1 MLVHDEVRDALADG
15 RAVVALESTIISHG
29 LPRPDNARL
38 AREFEQA
45 VRDGGAVPA
54 TVAVIDGQ
62 ARIGLDDAALDR
74 LANDEDAT
82 KVSVRELAAIAARGG
97 VGSTTVASTAHL
109 AAAAGITVFATGG
122 LGGVHR
128 GAQDTF
134 DESADLTTL
143 SRTGVLVVCAG
154 VKSILDVGATLERL
168 ETLGRRRARL
178 PHRPLPRLLPRRLR
192 PRHRLAGRVGPT
204 RSQRSWPPATRVGTT
219 GLGLILANPISADDE
234 LDRDLHDRL
243 LESGLAAADRDGVH
257 GKDVTPYLLDWF
269 HRESDGASLR
279 ANVALV
285 RSNARLAAEVA
296 TAYAAE
302 VERRDVLLPRRPDG
316 RRRRAAVRS
325 AGRGVR
331 QPGSHL
337 VRRGRLGR
345 EHRGLADPRRR
356 RLGLHR
362 RDRRRRGRPVAAR
375 EPAPARGR
383 RAVPRRPH
391 PPDRHLP
398 GARRADGGADDGPRP
413 WCQPG
418 AAGVR
423 RTDRRVRAR

>member
-1 MLVHDEVRDALADG
+1 MRVHDEVRDALADG

-29 LPRPDNARL
+29 LPRPDNAGL

-54 TVAVIDGQ
+54 TVAVIDGE

-74 LANDEDAT
+74 LANDEEAV
-82 KVSVRELAAIAARGG
+82 KVSVRELAAVAARGG

-109 AAAAGITVFATGG
+109 AALAGITVFATGG

-128 GAQDTF
+128 GAQETF

-168 ETLGRRRARL
+168 ETLGVGVLGYRTDRFPGFYLADSGHDAGWRVESAAEVAEILAARD
-178 PHRPLPRLLPRRLR
+178 
-192 PRHRLAGRVGPT
+192 
-204 RSQRSWPPATRVGTT
+204 RVGTP
-219 GLGLILANPISADDE
+219 GLGLVLANPIAPADE
-234 LDRDLHDRL
+234 LDHALHDRL

-269 HRESDGASLR
+269 HRESGGASLR

-296 TAYAAE
+296 TAYAGLVTAPE
-302 VERRDVLLPRRPDG
+302 PGP
-316 RRRRAAVRS
+316 
-325 AGRGVR
+325 
-331 QPGSHL
+331 QP
-337 VRRGRLGR
+337 
-345 EHRGLADPRRR
+345 
-356 RLGLHR
+356 
-362 RDRRRRGRPVAAR
+362 
-375 EPAPARGR
+375 
-383 RAVPRRPH
+383 
-391 PPDRHLP
+391 
-398 GARRADGGADDGPRP
+398 
-413 WCQPG
+413 
-418 AAGVR
+418 
-423 RTDRRVRAR
+423 

>member
-1 MLVHDEVRDALADG
+1 VLVHDEVRDALADG

-54 TVAVIDGQ
+54 TVAVIDGH
-62 ARIGLDDAALDR
+62 ARIGLDDTALDR

-128 GAQDTF
+128 GAQVTF

-143 SRTGVLVVCAG
+143 ARTGVLVVCAG

-168 ETLGRRRARL
+168 ETLGVGVLGYRTDRFPGFYLADSGHDIGWRVEDPDEAASILAARD
-178 PHRPLPRLLPRRLR
+178 
-192 PRHRLAGRVGPT
+192 RV
-204 RSQRSWPPATRVGTT
+204 RTT
-219 GLGLILANPISADDE
+219 DLGLVLANPISPDDE
-234 LDRDLHDRL
+234 LDRALHDRL

-269 HRESDGASLR
+269 HRESGGESLR

-296 TAYAAE
+296 TAYAA
-302 VERRDVLLPRRPDG
+302 
-316 RRRRAAVRS
+316 
-325 AGRGVR
+325 
-331 QPGSHL
+331 
-337 VRRGRLGR
+337 
-345 EHRGLADPRRR
+345 
-356 RLGLHR
+356 
-362 RDRRRRGRPVAAR
+362 
-375 EPAPARGR
+375 
-383 RAVPRRPH
+383 
-391 PPDRHLP
+391 
-398 GARRADGGADDGPRP
+398 
-413 WCQPG
+413 
-418 AAGVR
+418 
-423 RTDRRVRAR
+423 RVHS

>member
-1 MLVHDEVRDALADG
+1 MRVHDEVRDALADG

-54 TVAVIDGQ
+54 TVAVIEGE
-62 ARIGLDDAALDR
+62 ARVGLDDAALDR
-74 LANDEDAT
+74 LANDEDAV

-97 VGSTTVASTAHL
+97 VGATTVASTAHL
-109 AAAAGITVFATGG
+109 AARAGITVFATGG

-168 ETLGRRRARL
+168 ETLGVGVLGYRTDRFPGFYLADSGHEVGWRVESAGEVAAILAARD
-178 PHRPLPRLLPRRLR
+178 
-192 PRHRLAGRVGPT
+192 A
-204 RSQRSWPPATRVGTT
+204 VGTQD
-219 GLGLILANPISADDE
+219 LGLILANPIAPEDE

-243 LESGLAAADRDGVH
+243 LDSGLAAAERDGVH

-269 HRESDGASLR
+269 HRESQGKSLR

-296 TAYAAE
+296 SS
-302 VERRDVLLPRRPDG
+302 D
-316 RRRRAAVRS
+316 
-325 AGRGVR
+325 AGRTR
-331 QPGSHL
+331 
-337 VRRGRLGR
+337 
-345 EHRGLADPRRR
+345 
-356 RLGLHR
+356 
-362 RDRRRRGRPVAAR
+362 
-375 EPAPARGR
+375 
-383 RAVPRRPH
+383 
-391 PPDRHLP
+391 
-398 GARRADGGADDGPRP
+398 
-413 WCQPG
+413 
-418 AAGVR
+418 
-423 RTDRRVRAR
+423 